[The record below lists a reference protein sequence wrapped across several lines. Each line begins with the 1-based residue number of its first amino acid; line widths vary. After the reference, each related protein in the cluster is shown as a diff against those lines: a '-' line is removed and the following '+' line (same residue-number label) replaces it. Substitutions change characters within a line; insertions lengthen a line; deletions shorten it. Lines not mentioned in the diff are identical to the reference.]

1 QFFNTSDDNDLFIG
15 AVNRTTENE
24 YDNEHRVK
32 DITPQETESLD
43 DVLGNPTVSESES
56 VENPQETADTPKVD
70 EETGEV
76 LDGEQGELFK
86 ELEDL
91 M

>member
-1 QFFNTSDDNDLFIG
+1 
-15 AVNRTTENE
+15 
-24 YDNEHRVK
+24 

-56 VENPQETADTPKVD
+56 VENPQETAEEPKNKVAVSKTETTTPKVN